1 MDKQKLDVVTRE
13 EKASKLNNVIIECMR
28 SNSMTLENLDDACAI
43 VKEVFR
49 KDAMLKGPTE
59 AVLEFKPLWHSRQ
72 Q

>member
-28 SNSMTLENLDDACAI
+28 SNSMTLENLDDACALA
-43 VKEVFR
+43 KEVFR

-59 AVLEFKPLWHSRQ
+59 ADPNI
-72 Q
+72 

>member
-13 EKASKLNNVIIECMR
+13 EKASKLNNVIIGCMR
-28 SNSMTLENLDDACAI
+28 SNSMTLENLDDACTL

-59 AVLEFKPLWHSRQ
+59 ADPES
-72 Q
+72 